1 MPSLG
6 EGGFGLTPRRGKF
19 VLLPRGKGNE
29 LSVFFKAGIH
39 FTQPTIR
46 CNMWPWKVQNIRFPG
61 LIIPEHSRS
70 LMNGLVEKMLALI
83 ILSDFDDQKVSVVT
97 VAGVLLKSQF

>member
-19 VLLPRGKGNE
+19 VLLPTGKGNE

-39 FTQPTIR
+39 FPQPTTR
-46 CNMWPWKVQNIRFPG
+46 CDIWQWKIQNIRYPRS
-61 LIIPEHSRS
+61 IIPEHSRS

-97 VAGVLLKSQF
+97 VAGMLLKSRF